1 MCVGVSFFFCEQ
13 RFAPSHL
20 INFCINRSVRFTSW
34 LCHGHYMTRV
44 CVCVRVFTL
53 LSLCLSLSHCLH
65 KFQLFFPPLGGA
77 LPIPLE
83 SPSPFASSPSLWM
96 WLPALRLKRR
106 MDQWWNNKRMDMI
119 PRYPLFLQ
127 LWPFSP
133 TGTSMCLISAVC
145 LCSDLAGLH
154 LHLVLKCISGI
165 LT

>member
-1 MCVGVSFFFCEQ
+1 MCLFFFCEQ

-83 SPSPFASSPSLWM
+83 SPSLSASSPSLWM